1 MSEKD
6 NELINAPDGNPSDA
20 TDQRTVS
27 PKKEEAL
34 TPEEEY
40 IKRTI
45 AFRKYYKKLL
55 LVAGAIEATAIVLAV
70 LWHVLAGASVAML
83 GAVVYF
89 VYASDESYRRLGA
102 RYTSIPRGI
111 TLTKCRAAYG
121 DTLIV
126 PSSLIGLDTVSI
138 GDRAF
143 GTSNKNKS
151 LRTLY
156 LPATI
161 RAVGK
166 DILVGCDSLER
177 ICFEGSA
184 DEWEAIDSQT
194 DFSAY
199 ELIFDVKYPAL
210 PKKER
215 KEKKKKQKDSNPL

>member
-6 NELINAPDGNPSDA
+6 NEIINAPDGTPSVA
-20 TDQRTVS
+20 TGTSAVS
-27 PKKEEAL
+27 AKKEEAL
-34 TPEEEY
+34 TPEAEY

-45 AFRKYYKKLL
+45 AFRKYYKNLL
-55 LVAGAIEATAIVLAV
+55 LVAGAIEATAIALAV

-102 RYTSIPRGI
+102 RYSSLPRGI

-143 GTSNKNKS
+143 GASKKNAA

-156 LPATI
+156 LPATL
-161 RAVGK
+161 RTVGE
-166 DILVGCDSLER
+166 DILSGCDSLER

-184 DEWEAIDSQT
+184 DMWEAIDSQT

-215 KEKKKKQKDSNPL
+215 KQKNKRKDPSPR